1 VIQLSLFADVPRV
14 DVETA
19 VQAILALRRKY
30 GTRGQSGEAAPLIR
44 AALIKETP

>member
-1 VIQLSLFADVPRV
+1 MIQLSLFADVPRI

-30 GTRGQSGEAAPLIR
+30 GTSGQSGEDIHLIR
-44 AALIKETP
+44 AALMMETP